1 MFILLQKCILKSGF
15 LKMECLFFYLVGNDL
30 TRVAFNAECYMY
42 TAWRKKLNFI
52 KYK

>member
-1 MFILLQKCILKSGF
+1 
-15 LKMECLFFYLVGNDL
+15 MECLFFYVLVGNDL
-30 TRVAFNAECYMY
+30 TRVTFNAECYMY